1 MAVRKSSKKGVFETL
16 EAQVVKEAG
25 NFVRDKV
32 KQKVLRIGEV
42 SLLIIIG
49 FILISFGVAQILA
62 SFYPMLSQGYSYL
75 LLGIVFLIISFTMK
89 I

>member
-32 KQKVLRIGEV
+32 KKKVLRIGEV

-49 FILISFGVAQILA
+49 FILISFGIAQILA

-75 LLGIVFLIISFTMK
+75 LLGIVFLIISFTMR

>member
-32 KQKVLRIGEV
+32 KKKVLRIGEV
-42 SLLIIIG
+42 SLLIIIA

-75 LLGIVFLIISFTMK
+75 LLGIVFLVISFTMRV
-89 I
+89 